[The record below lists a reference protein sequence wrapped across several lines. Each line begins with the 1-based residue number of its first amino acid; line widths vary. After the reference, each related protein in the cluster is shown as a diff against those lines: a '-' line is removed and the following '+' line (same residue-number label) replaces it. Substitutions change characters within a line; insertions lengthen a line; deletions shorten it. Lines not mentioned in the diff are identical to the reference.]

1 MAATRPTLWF
11 QLDSKK
17 ASNGQ
22 PNELLKKF
30 GSRESP
36 QRDDHDVVGSEEY
49 VLLGHGHDID
59 ILPHHCVPPFMVCD
73 RNSQNIHDQRPLPN
87 ELVLLDRKHIIG
99 GIPGDQD
106 G

>member
-30 GSRESP
+30 GRRESP
-36 QRDDHDVVGSEEY
+36 
-49 VLLGHGHDID
+49 HG
-59 ILPHHCVPPFMVCD
+59 MTMM
-73 RNSQNIHDQRPLPN
+73 
-87 ELVLLDRKHIIG
+87 
-99 GIPGDQD
+99 
-106 G
+106 